1 MTHILLAVIYL
12 AFISLGLPDSLLGA
26 AWPSMYGELGVPV
39 SRAGMVSMI
48 ICFGTI
54 ISSLQSSRAHQPV
67 RPGKGD
73 GCQRGGHGGG
83 SPGLFRKPFLLAALP
98 LGRSLRAGSRKRGCS
113 PQPLCG
119 PSLQKPPYELAPL
132 YVGRGRFPGPS
143 VMGTVLAGGYGWSM
157 GYRAVGL
164 AQTVLAAVLVISL
177 PLWKMKPGNGKDRNE
192 TAAGQKNVREEKKS
206 RGEEAAE
213 EAGADRAPGLL
224 ALLRIPMARE
234 TVAMFFCYNALE
246 TTAGLWASS
255 YLVLVHKVPAERA
268 AALAGLFY
276 LGITAGR
283 AVSGFLTEWIS
294 DDGMIRLGTGILA
307 AGFLILL
314 FPGGGHS
321 QAGLLLMG
329 LGCAPIYPSVIHST
343 PSRFGVE
350 LSQAVI
356 GVQMAGAYIG
366 SSLMPPFFGFL
377 ADHLGASLYPYYLL
391 VLLVVMAL
399 MHQRIIPG
407 KHVQTSL

>member
-1 MTHILLAVIYL
+1 M
-12 AFISLGLPDSLLGA
+12 
-26 AWPSMYGELGVPV
+26 
-39 SRAGMVSMI
+39 
-48 ICFGTI
+48 
-54 ISSLQSSRAHQPV
+54 
-67 RPGKGD
+67 
-73 GCQRGGHGGG
+73 
-83 SPGLFRKPFLLAALP
+83 
-98 LGRSLRAGSRKRGCS
+98 
-113 PQPLCG
+113 
-119 PSLQKPPYELAPL
+119 
-132 YVGRGRFPGPS
+132 
-143 VMGTVLAGGYGWSM
+143 
-157 GYRAVGL
+157 
-164 AQTVLAAVLVISL
+164 
-177 PLWKMKPGNGKDRNE
+177 
-192 TAAGQKNVREEKKS
+192 
-206 RGEEAAE
+206 
-213 EAGADRAPGLL
+213 
-224 ALLRIPMARE
+224 
-234 TVAMFFCYNALE
+234 
-246 TTAGLWASS
+246 
-255 YLVLVHKVPAERA
+255 
-268 AALAGLFY
+268 
-276 LGITAGR
+276 
-283 AVSGFLTEWIS
+283 IS

>member
-39 SRAGMVSMI
+39 SCAGMVSMI

-54 ISSLQSSRAHQPV
+54 VSSLQSSRLTS
-67 RPGKGD
+67 RFGPG
-73 GCQRGGHGGG
+73 RVTAA
-83 SPGLFRKPFLLAALP
+83 SVAATAAAL
-98 LGRSLRAGSRKRGCS
+98 LGFSASRSFWQLCLWAVPYGLGAGSVDAA
-113 PQPLCG
+113 LNH
-119 PSLQKPPYELAPL
+119 
-132 YVGRGRFPGPS
+132 YVALHFKSRHMSWLHCMWGVGAFLGPS

-164 AQTVLAAVLVISL
+164 AQTVLAAILVISL

-192 TAAGQKNVREEKKS
+192 TEAGQKNVREEKKI
-206 RGEEAAE
+206 RGVEAAE
-213 EAGADRAPGLL
+213 EAGAERVPGLL
-224 ALLRIPMARE
+224 DILRIPMARE

-255 YLVLVHKVPAERA
+255 YLVLVHKVPAEKA

-276 LGITAGR
+276 
-283 AVSGFLTEWIS
+283 
-294 DDGMIRLGTGILA
+294 GMIRLGTGILA

-343 PSRFGVE
+343 PSRFGAE

-399 MHQRIIPG
+399 MHQRIMPG

>member
-1 MTHILLAVIYL
+1 
-12 AFISLGLPDSLLGA
+12 
-26 AWPSMYGELGVPV
+26 
-39 SRAGMVSMI
+39 
-48 ICFGTI
+48 
-54 ISSLQSSRAHQPV
+54 
-67 RPGKGD
+67 
-73 GCQRGGHGGG
+73 
-83 SPGLFRKPFLLAALP
+83 
-98 LGRSLRAGSRKRGCS
+98 
-113 PQPLCG
+113 
-119 PSLQKPPYELAPL
+119 
-132 YVGRGRFPGPS
+132 
-143 VMGTVLAGGYGWSM
+143 
-157 GYRAVGL
+157 
-164 AQTVLAAVLVISL
+164 
-177 PLWKMKPGNGKDRNE
+177 
-192 TAAGQKNVREEKKS
+192 
-206 RGEEAAE
+206 
-213 EAGADRAPGLL
+213 
-224 ALLRIPMARE
+224 MARE

-343 PSRFGVE
+343 PSRFGAE

-366 SSLMPPFFGFL
+366 SSLMPPFFWIPGRPSGSFPCI
-377 ADHLGASLYPYYLL
+377 HIIFL

>member
-1 MTHILLAVIYL
+1 
-12 AFISLGLPDSLLGA
+12 
-26 AWPSMYGELGVPV
+26 
-39 SRAGMVSMI
+39 
-48 ICFGTI
+48 
-54 ISSLQSSRAHQPV
+54 
-67 RPGKGD
+67 
-73 GCQRGGHGGG
+73 
-83 SPGLFRKPFLLAALP
+83 
-98 LGRSLRAGSRKRGCS
+98 
-113 PQPLCG
+113 
-119 PSLQKPPYELAPL
+119 
-132 YVGRGRFPGPS
+132 
-143 VMGTVLAGGYGWSM
+143 
-157 GYRAVGL
+157 
-164 AQTVLAAVLVISL
+164 
-177 PLWKMKPGNGKDRNE
+177 
-192 TAAGQKNVREEKKS
+192 
-206 RGEEAAE
+206 
-213 EAGADRAPGLL
+213 
-224 ALLRIPMARE
+224 MARE

-343 PSRFGVE
+343 PSRFGAE

-377 ADHLGASLYPYYLL
+377 ADYLGASLYPYYLL

>member
-39 SRAGMVSMI
+39 SRAGMISMI

-54 ISSLQSSRAHQPV
+54 VSSLQSDRLTSRFG
-67 RPGKGD
+67 PG
-73 GCQRGGHGGG
+73 RVT
-83 SPGLFRKPFLLAALP
+83 SASVAATAAAL
-98 LGRSLRAGSRKRGCS
+98 LGFSVSRSFWQLCLWAVPYGLGAGSVDAA
-113 PQPLCG
+113 LNN
-119 PSLQKPPYELAPL
+119 
-132 YVGRGRFPGPS
+132 YVALHYKSRHMSWLHCMWGVGAFLGPS
-143 VMGTVLAGGYGWSM
+143 VMGAALAGGHGWNM

-164 AQTVLAAVLVISL
+164 AQTVLAAVLAVSL
-177 PLWKMKPGNGKDRNE
+177 PLWGMRSAGSGSER
-192 TAAGQKNVREEKKS
+192 TAGQKNVREGKHAC
-206 RGEEAAE
+206 GENGSGK
-213 EAGADRAPGLL
+213 AGENRPAGLMET
-224 ALLRIPMARE
+224 LRIPRVRE
-234 TVAMFFCYNALE
+234 TVAMFLCYNALE

-255 YLVLVHKVPAERA
+255 YLVLVHDVPAERA

-294 DDGMIRLGTGILA
+294 DDSMIRLGTGILA
-307 AGFLILL
+307 AGFLVLL
-314 FPGGGHS
+314 YPGGGLS

-343 PSRFGVE
+343 PSRFGAE

-356 GVQMAGAYIG
+356 GVQMAGAYVG
-366 SSLMPPFFGFL
+366 SSLMPPLFGFL

-391 VLLVVMAL
+391 VLLAVMAL
-399 MHQRIIPG
+399 MHQRIMPG
-407 KHVQTSL
+407 KPSRTSL

>member
-54 ISSLQSSRAHQPV
+54 ISSLQSNRLTSRFG
-67 RPGKGD
+67 PG
-73 GCQRGGHGGG
+73 RVTAA
-83 SPGLFRKPFLLAALP
+83 SVAATAAAL
-98 LGRSLRAGSRKRGCS
+98 LGFSASRSFWQLCLWAVPYGLGAGSVDAA
-113 PQPLCG
+113 LNH
-119 PSLQKPPYELAPL
+119 
-132 YVGRGRFPGPS
+132 YVALHFKSRHMSWLHCMWGVGAFLGPS

-192 TAAGQKNVREEKKS
+192 TEAGQKNVREEKKI
-206 RGEEAAE
+206 RGVEAAE
-213 EAGADRAPGLL
+213 EAGAERVPGLL
-224 ALLRIPMARE
+224 ELLRIPMARE

-255 YLVLVHKVPAERA
+255 YLVLVHKVPAEKA
-268 AALAGLFY
+268 AALAGLF
-276 LGITAGR
+276 
-283 AVSGFLTEWIS
+283 
-294 DDGMIRLGTGILA
+294 GMIRLGTGILA

-343 PSRFGVE
+343 PSRFGAE

>member
-12 AFISLGLPDSLLGA
+12 AFISLGLPDSLLG
-26 AWPSMYGELGVPV
+26 
-39 SRAGMVSMI
+39 
-48 ICFGTI
+48 
-54 ISSLQSSRAHQPV
+54 
-67 RPGKGD
+67 
-73 GCQRGGHGGG
+73 
-83 SPGLFRKPFLLAALP
+83 
-98 LGRSLRAGSRKRGCS
+98 
-113 PQPLCG
+113 
-119 PSLQKPPYELAPL
+119 
-132 YVGRGRFPGPS
+132 
-143 VMGTVLAGGYGWSM
+143 
-157 GYRAVGL
+157 
-164 AQTVLAAVLVISL
+164 
-177 PLWKMKPGNGKDRNE
+177 
-192 TAAGQKNVREEKKS
+192 
-206 RGEEAAE
+206 
-213 EAGADRAPGLL
+213 
-224 ALLRIPMARE
+224 
-234 TVAMFFCYNALE
+234 
-246 TTAGLWASS
+246 
-255 YLVLVHKVPAERA
+255 A

-343 PSRFGVE
+343 PSRFGAE

-391 VLLVVMAL
+391 VGLVVVAL
-399 MHQRIIPG
+399 MHERIIRGVGAVPAAGRIAVHVAGHRNGNAIAVHVEGSGKGQIRTQILRFKGHKIFHMYTGRVNGQHGCGLFAAAVAALPPG
-407 KHVQTSL
+407 IQFSG